1 MSEVTHSFP
10 QISYCSFSSPP
21 IFQTLFVRAVRAY
34 NGDNWRTSISDMEL
48 ALPDFFKA
56 YDDCIATCEGSR
68 EIKDFKDFYLSIA
81 GERLESSTERWPTR
95 KGGPQGRFS
104 LSVGLATK
112 FTV

>member
-1 MSEVTHSFP
+1 
-10 QISYCSFSSPP
+10 
-21 IFQTLFVRAVRAY
+21 
-34 NGDNWRTSISDMEL
+34 MEL

-56 YDDCIATCEGSR
+56 YDDCAATCEGSR

-81 GERLESSTERWPTR
+81 GERLGNSTERWPTR
-95 KGGPQGRFS
+95 KGGPQVCFS